1 MNPKTI
7 YTNIFYFSSFCCI
20 SPLTTSAQ
28 CRFVY
33 FLIFFYRA
41 TLKKTTDDIEL
52 KENRILQMKE
62 QMHQMQTDTA
72 NNVHLLQAYLLE
84 SDRENEELREKTTD
98 LKTHLSNVIGRVFS
112 SEIRRVEL
120 EKSFGGLSKPSPG
133 KVKIQNAEWSMHRV
147 HGCN

>member
-1 MNPKTI
+1 
-7 YTNIFYFSSFCCI
+7 
-20 SPLTTSAQ
+20 
-28 CRFVY
+28 
-33 FLIFFYRA
+33 
-41 TLKKTTDDIEL
+41 
-52 KENRILQMKE
+52 MKE

-133 KVKIQNAEWSMHRV
+133 KVKCKK
-147 HGCN
+147 CNIWM

>member
-1 MNPKTI
+1 
-7 YTNIFYFSSFCCI
+7 
-20 SPLTTSAQ
+20 
-28 CRFVY
+28 
-33 FLIFFYRA
+33 
-41 TLKKTTDDIEL
+41 
-52 KENRILQMKE
+52 MKE

-133 KVKIQNAEWSMHRV
+133 KVKCKMRNGACNRV
-147 HGCN
+147 HGCS

>member
-1 MNPKTI
+1 
-7 YTNIFYFSSFCCI
+7 
-20 SPLTTSAQ
+20 
-28 CRFVY
+28 
-33 FLIFFYRA
+33 
-41 TLKKTTDDIEL
+41 
-52 KENRILQMKE
+52 MKE

-133 KVKIQNAEWSMHRV
+133 KVKNAKCKMEHAIAYMDVAKISIPPPFFKPVSLSLSRSPLYLKHP
-147 HGCN
+147 NKSFF

>member
-1 MNPKTI
+1 ML
-7 YTNIFYFSSFCCI
+7 YIFYS
-20 SPLTTSAQ
+20 TSAQ

-33 FLIFFYRA
+33 FLIFFFNRA

-52 KENRILQMKE
+52 KENIILQMKE

-133 KVKIQNAEWSMHRV
+133 KVKMQNAEWSMHRV
-147 HGCN
+147 YGCN

>member
-1 MNPKTI
+1 
-7 YTNIFYFSSFCCI
+7 
-20 SPLTTSAQ
+20 
-28 CRFVY
+28 
-33 FLIFFYRA
+33 
-41 TLKKTTDDIEL
+41 
-52 KENRILQMKE
+52 MKE

-133 KVKIQNAEWSMHRV
+133 KVKMQNAEWSMQSRTWM
-147 HGCN
+147 

>member
-1 MNPKTI
+1 M
-7 YTNIFYFSSFCCI
+7 SFR
-20 SPLTTSAQ
+20 L
-28 CRFVY
+28 
-33 FLIFFYRA
+33 FFDFFFNRA

-52 KENRILQMKE
+52 KENIILQMKE

-133 KVKIQNAEWSMHRV
+133 KVKCKMRNGACIAYMDVVLICIPTPFFKPVSLSLSRSPV
-147 HGCN
+147 V